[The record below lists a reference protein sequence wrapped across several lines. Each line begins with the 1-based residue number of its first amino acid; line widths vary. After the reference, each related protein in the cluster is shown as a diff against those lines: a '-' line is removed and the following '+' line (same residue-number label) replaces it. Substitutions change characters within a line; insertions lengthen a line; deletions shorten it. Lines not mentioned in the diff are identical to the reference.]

1 MQDPD
6 LPFAAV
12 LFILFCTG
20 GTALLYATRSHSRA
34 LPFQVRLFL
43 LAFLARFVLSIV
55 IYQFGLVA
63 LLGDE
68 DASGWYG
75 GVGLLQEWQKQRA
88 GILDLPVLLLGA
100 FEGHHRGYA
109 FLNGLLFYLTASPA
123 RLPAAVLNC
132 FFGALTVI
140 FAYRIAA
147 LLFSDWV
154 ARRVGWLSCFFPSL
168 LIWSAQTLKEPA
180 VILLETIVLYGCVRL
195 KVSGF
200 SLRYLIMCG
209 VAIVA
214 LFPFRFYAAF
224 IAGAAVLL
232 TLLLPQLDKK
242 RFSFGTALLMAA
254 LVIPLLVSTGALVQY
269 EAEVER
275 FDLDRIQGFKNAV
288 ATGEGGGSG
297 VKVTYDLKSPGGFT
311 AALLVGGAHLMLAPF
326 PWQLGGSSSLRM
338 LGTVPELAVWWWLFF
353 VGVVPGFWYLIRH
366 RFGEIQPLLYFI
378 FGLGLLYSLMFGNV
392 GLIYRQRAQLMPWLL
407 IIAVVGLEQRMLKK
421 LAERRARLAQ
431 RRQVMAGAR

>member
-12 LFILFCTG
+12 LFILFCIG

-34 LPFQVRLFL
+34 LRFQERLFL
-43 LAFLARFVLSIV
+43 LAFLARFALSIV

-63 LLGDE
+63 ILGDE

-75 GVGLLQEWQKQRA
+75 GVGLMQAWQKQGA
-88 GILDLPVLLLGA
+88 GLLDLPVLLLGA
-100 FEGHHRGYA
+100 FEGHHRGYSY
-109 FLNGLLFYLTASPA
+109 LTGLLFYLTASPA

-154 ARRVGWLSCFFPSL
+154 ARRVGWMTCFFPSL
-168 LIWSAQTLKEPA
+168 IIWSAQTLKEPV

-200 SLRYLIMCG
+200 SLRHLILCG
-209 VAIVA
+209 IAIVA
-214 LFPFRFYAAF
+214 LAPFRFYAAF

-232 TLLLPQLDKK
+232 TLLLPQIGKR

-254 LVIPLLVSTGALVQY
+254 LVIPLLVSTGALAKY
-269 EAEVER
+269 EAELEK

-288 ATGEGGGSG
+288 ATGQGSGSG
-297 VKVTYDLKSPGGFT
+297 VKQNYDLRSPTGMAT
-311 AALLVGGAHLMLAPF
+311 ALLVGGAHLMLAPF
-326 PWQLGGSSSLRM
+326 PWQLGGASLRM
-338 LGTVPELAVWWWLFF
+338 LGTAPELFIWWWLFF
-353 VGVVPGFWYLIRH
+353 VGVVPGFWYLIRN

-407 IIAVVGLEQRMLKK
+407 IFAAVGLQQRLLKK
-421 LAERRARLAQ
+421 ALKRHQPGSRMTP
-431 RRQVMAGAR
+431 QVVTHS